1 MNRLALFLSL
11 ALSCQLHACGP
22 ADQQQTLAQEQQ
34 QEPLPADSLPADG
47 TAVIPDTAPEDLA
60 PLPADPGQARF
71 QISPGQVGPI
81 RIGMEVSQLKKLLPG
96 QLKETALHLEGEQF
110 RAYQIGK
117 FESGV
122 LVEEKC
128 APSCQ
133 VWRIQVRDS
142 VYRTSENL
150 GVGSTLGEVKKH
162 YPISFLGPG
171 ETEIVAVSDKKKIT
185 FLLDVSALP
194 AGKVPRLN
202 LENTPDSVKVLGM
215 LIL

>member
-1 MNRLALFLSL
+1 MKRLPLFLSL
-11 ALSCQLHACGP
+11 AFLCHLQACGP
-22 ADQQQTLAQEQQ
+22 ADQPQSAAQQ

-47 TAVIPDTAPEDLA
+47 TAVIPDTAPEDLV
-60 PLPADPGQARF
+60 PLPADTGQARF
-71 QISPGQVGPI
+71 RIAPGQVGPI
-81 RIGMEVSQLKKLLPG
+81 RVGMEVSQLKKLLPG
-96 QLKETALHLEGEQF
+96 QLKETTLHLEGEQF

-128 APSCQ
+128 NPGCQ
-133 VWRIQVRDS
+133 VWRIQVRDP

-162 YPISFLGPG
+162 YPVSFLGPG

-194 AGKVPRLN
+194 ASKVPRLN
-202 LENTPDSVKVLGM
+202 LQNTPDSVKVLGM